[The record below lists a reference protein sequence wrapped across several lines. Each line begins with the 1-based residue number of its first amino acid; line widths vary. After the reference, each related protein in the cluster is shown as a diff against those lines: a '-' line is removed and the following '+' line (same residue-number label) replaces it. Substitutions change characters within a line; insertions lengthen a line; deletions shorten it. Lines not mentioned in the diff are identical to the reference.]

1 MKTNKLLLITGLVT
15 FGLYSN
21 AQLTLTK
28 AGQEPVAGDV
38 NIRQEYDTLGAL
50 PKSSG
55 ANQNWNFSGLL
66 VTTFTSNSNYVSA
79 SVVPSSSLFPGTTLV
94 EDLGGGS
101 YNYWKST
108 STPTTQF
115 EFLGNYDVNP
125 PASGF
130 RFTTPEKLVMW
141 PMAPGATFTNAF
153 SGNFLGTGL
162 SGNVNGTSTVTSSGT
177 GTITLPG
184 GATYA
189 NVIQLKTLQR
199 VVSSIT
205 ILGTSISYTDQVTNY
220 RYYHASQKFPLLTAE
235 YYISKDGTTIDT
247 SLTIQLNKNITVGL
261 KDVFVKEN
269 LNVYPNPAKNIVNI
283 DLTNKNGEECRVNL
297 FSTTG
302 QLMKEINL
310 GKELKIE
317 QKINVSDLPKGI
329 YLMTTTLG
337 DATIQ
342 QKLIIE

>member
-1 MKTNKLLLITGLVT
+1 MKTKKLLLITGFLT

-38 NIRQEYDTLGAL
+38 NILQEYDTLGAL

-66 VTTFTSNSNYVSA
+66 VTTFTSTSNYVAASA
-79 SVVPSSSLFPGTTLV
+79 VPSSSLFPGTTLV

-101 YNYWKST
+101 YNYWKSS

-115 EFLGNYDVNP
+115 EFLGTYDVNP

-130 RFTTPEKLVMW
+130 RYTTPEKVAIW
-141 PMAPGATFTNAF
+141 PIAPGATFTNSF
-153 SGNFLGTGL
+153 N
-162 SGNVNGTSTVTSSGT
+162 GNVLGFTGSVSGTSTVTSSGS

-199 VVSSIT
+199 IVGTVSF
-205 ILGTSISYTDQVTNY
+205 LGVPFTYTDQVTNY
-220 RYYHASQKFPLLTAE
+220 RYYHASQRFPLLTAE
-235 YYISKDGTTIDT
+235 YYISNDGSTIDT

-269 LNVYPNPAKNIVNI
+269 LNIYPNPAKNIVNI
-283 DLTNKNGEECRVNL
+283 ELTNKNADNCRVTLYNPM
-297 FSTTG
+297 G
-302 QLMKEINL
+302 QLVKEIDL
-310 GKELKIE
+310 GNGLKIE
-317 QKINVSDLPKGI
+317 QKINVSELPKGV
-329 YLMTTTLG
+329 YLMTTSLGEATL
-337 DATIQ
+337 Q